1 MKSVFMVA
9 FHYPPDNSSTGVL
22 RTLKF
27 TQYVGEFGW
36 HPHVFTVDPFLYPFR
51 DSDLDG
57 RVPRSVEVTRVWCPD
72 IKRAFGLRGRYPGWL
87 AMPDRFNG
95 WLLTGYRPALAT
107 LRRQRF
113 DLLYSTQPVPTA
125 HLLAWRLRRATG
137 LPWVADFRDPWVEG
151 TITGL
156 RGRVERWLERRV
168 ILAADRVICN
178 TPRMREDFLGRYPD
192 VPAERFVVITN
203 GYDEADFV
211 GLPSP
216 AEEGPFSIVYPG
228 IVDPGNRNPLPIIEA
243 IGLAVRSGGISSTDL
258 SLSFLGGGS
267 FLFSEAVERAI
278 REWGLEKVT
287 VRIKERIPYRES
299 LRRLAQADVLVVLS
313 EPVGN
318 GPGIEA
324 EKAYTQMMVPAK
336 VYEYLRLGR
345 PILALVGDGAVR
357 DLLESVGSGCAVPP
371 SRPEEAAGFLI
382 HCYAERRRLRCGQR
396 AVSAALAA
404 YERRALAER
413 LSEEFDK
420 VAGSRNRSTV
430 DAHP

>member
-72 IKRAFGLRGRYPGWL
+72 VKRAFGFRGRYPGWL
-87 AMPDRFNG
+87 AVPDRFNG
-95 WLLTGYRPALAT
+95 WVLSGYRPALRILA
-107 LRRQRF
+107 RQQF
-113 DLLYSTQPVPTA
+113 DLIYSTQPVPTA
-125 HLLAWRLRRATG
+125 HLLAWRLKQATG

-156 RGRVERWLERRV
+156 RGRIEGWLEKQVVMRS
-168 ILAADRVICN
+168 DRIICN
-178 TPRMREDFLGRYPD
+178 TPRMRKDFLNRYPD
-192 VPAERFVVITN
+192 VPRTRFVVITN
-203 GYDEADFV
+203 GYDESDFV
-211 GLPSP
+211 DLPGP
-216 AEEGPFSIVYPG
+216 TTEGPMTIVYPG
-228 IVDPGNRNPLPIIEA
+228 VVDPGNRNPLPLIEA
-243 IGLAVRSGGISSTDL
+243 IGLAVRSGGISVTDL
-258 SLSFLGGGS
+258 SLFFLGGGS
-267 FLFSEAVERAI
+267 FLFTEAVERAI

-287 VRIKERIPYRES
+287 VRIKERVPYRES

-318 GPGIEA
+318 GPRIEA
-324 EKAYTQMMVPAK
+324 EKAYSQMMVPAK

-357 DLLESVGSGCAVPP
+357 DLLESVGSGYAVPAN
-371 SRPEEAAGFLI
+371 RPEKAADFLI
-382 HCYAERRRLRCGQR
+382 QCYVERKRLRSGQH
-396 AVSAALAA
+396 AVSAAVAA

-420 VAGSRNRSTV
+420 VTGTRNKSTV
-430 DAHP
+430 DAHA